1 MPDTKFDKAYEAA
14 LQAVKNSNGKGY
26 EARIDALIK
35 ASKVLEKEANTLASQ
50 LKADG
55 IDSYRVE
62 EAASM
67 FDVEGV
73 LDRAKDN
80 LKRKTADWER

>member
-1 MPDTKFDKAYEAA
+1 MSDTKFDKVYEAA
-14 LQAVKNSNGKGY
+14 LQAVKNGNGNY

-35 ASKVLEKEANTLASQ
+35 ASKVLAREANTLASE
-50 LKADG
+50 LENVAG

-67 FDVEGV
+67 LDDVEGA

-80 LKRKTADWER
+80 LKRKK